1 MNRNQKEALVGNLAQ
16 QLQDAPASFLVNY
29 QGSTVETLQA
39 FRTKLREKEAK
50 FRVAK
55 ARLFKI
61 AAQDVPGG
69 SEFADLF
76 KEQVGLV
83 FSGNDVGGT
92 AKELVDF
99 AKENEAIK
107 VVSGFYESQV
117 LSNDQVKYFA
127 SLPSREV
134 LLGQVVGTMQAP
146 IATFVR
152 LLSML
157 ITRLLYVLQRIA
169 EQKQAQAA

>member
-1 MNRNQKEALVGNLAQ
+1 MNRSQKEALVKDLAKD
-16 QLQDAPASFLVNY
+16 LTNAPAAFLVNY
-29 QGSTVETLQA
+29 QGSTVESLQKLRTTL
-39 FRTKLREKEAK
+39 RTKDAR

-61 AAQDVPGG
+61 AANSIEGG
-69 SEFADLF
+69 KDFAELL

-83 FSGNDVGGT
+83 FSGEDVGGT

-99 AKENEAIK
+99 SKANDSIK
-107 VVSGFYESQV
+107 VVSGLYESRV
-117 LSNDQVKYFA
+117 LSNEQIKYFA
-127 SLPSREV
+127 TLPSREV

-169 EQKQAQAA
+169 EQKAGQAA